1 MNWLKD
7 LLFADSWLEFFQNLI
22 MSAVSL
28 VVLWVLLVA
37 VMIFFEAAP

>member
-7 LLFADSWLEFFQNLI
+7 LLFAESWSEFAQNLI